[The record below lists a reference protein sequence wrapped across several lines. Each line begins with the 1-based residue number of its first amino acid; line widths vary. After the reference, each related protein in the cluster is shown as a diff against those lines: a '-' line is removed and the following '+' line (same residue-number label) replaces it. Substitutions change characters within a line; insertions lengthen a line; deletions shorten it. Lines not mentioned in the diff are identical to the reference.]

1 MNGNISRYKLGEIS
15 YEKDIEN
22 KSYRINKLSEGEIIT
37 KDKTEYI
44 SDFFR
49 DINPFI
55 QKYKTSDKKYSIPM
69 EDVECILQ
77 IYYLFKDGNKAIRK
91 ICNKK
96 YISAKELK
104 KEIDS
109 LKLTKCKKE
118 ELLNFF
124 EYEVRIKADKIK
136 ENMLKNLENSIDYI
150 LVPNNNHVSDTKD
163 PVLLSRQDKKAFK
176 EEILSIEDKVRILEY
191 INHKHNHFTFNLLCL
206 VNDIAITRKEEND
219 DKEHIDLLIN
229 RLSYWE

>member
-1 MNGNISRYKLGEIS
+1 
-15 YEKDIEN
+15 
-22 KSYRINKLSEGEIIT
+22 
-37 KDKTEYI
+37 
-44 SDFFR
+44 
-49 DINPFI
+49 
-55 QKYKTSDKKYSIPM
+55 
-69 EDVECILQ
+69 
-77 IYYLFKDGNKAIRK
+77 
-91 ICNKK
+91 
-96 YISAKELK
+96 
-104 KEIDS
+104 
-109 LKLTKCKKE
+109 
-118 ELLNFF
+118 
-124 EYEVRIKADKIK
+124 
-136 ENMLKNLENSIDYI
+136 MLKNLENSIDYI